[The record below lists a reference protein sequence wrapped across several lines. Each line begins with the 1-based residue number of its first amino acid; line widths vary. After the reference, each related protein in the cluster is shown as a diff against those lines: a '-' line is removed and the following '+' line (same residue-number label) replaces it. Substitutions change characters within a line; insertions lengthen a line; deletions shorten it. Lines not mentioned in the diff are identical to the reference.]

1 MITFDI
7 DENQVQK
14 NAEAEAGR
22 QIAERIVKMLFGDRY
37 GYSESRVREF
47 AKDVVEEMFKPHK
60 DEIIDGAI
68 KAVAENLHRTKTV
81 KAKLEE
87 VLDGDTCS

>member
-1 MITFDI
+1 MSGHQVMITFDI

-14 NAEAEAGR
+14 N
-22 QIAERIVKMLFGDRY
+22 VKMLFGNRY
-37 GYSESRVREF
+37 GYLEESRVREF
-47 AKDVVEEMFKPHK
+47 AKDIVEEMFKPYK
-60 DEIIDGAI
+60 DEIIAGAV

-87 VLDGDTCS
+87 VLDGDTCG